1 MDIEIYNDLNELDE
15 LNLEIKKMKD
25 EVLDLYNTDNK
36 NKCKKLLLEMADAEK
51 SIETLE
57 HEYNNFLN
65 SNEVY

>member
-1 MDIEIYNDLNELDE
+1 MDIETYNDLNELDK

-25 EVLDLYNTDNK
+25 EVLDLYNTNNK

-57 HEYNNFLN
+57 HKYNNFLN
-65 SNEVY
+65 PNEVY